1 MRPAP
6 RRRRRRWSLVAIA
19 LAMLSS
25 LPIAGTASASKG
37 QTMTFDA
44 SGELINGT
52 SQHRQAV
59 IGDLKSLGVDTVR
72 IFIPWR
78 FYAPAFDSSQKP
90 GGFDATNPAH
100 YPQSE
105 WARIDDAVVRART
118 AGMRVL
124 LTPGLPMPD
133 WASASGNSDIASPK
147 PAEFE
152 QFVTAVGRRYSG
164 GFMGL
169 PRVDLWGIGNELNI
183 AIFILP
189 HPSGR
194 LYRELFL
201 AGQRGLQASGHGGDT
216 ILIGETAPSSGRSG
230 TDPIDFLRQV
240 FCLNSSYQRVGNC
253 APIDADGWATHPY
266 NPKDP
271 PFDRTPFHNILAMG
285 NIGRLT
291 DALKKAARAGATT
304 SRLPVYV
311 TEFGTESVPD
321 PTGVSQQGQ
330 AEYNAIAEFLAWRNP
345 QIKAF
350 NQYLMQDDS
359 GGTFS
364 FQSGLRFAG
373 GAAKLAFDAFR
384 TPLVA
389 RVFTRRVGRR
399 GHRRMIKRVQIWGVV
414 RPGSGPYSIT
424 VRRRSGGGGAGKVLR
439 AITTDARGYFSFN
452 TSFRRGRQYQ
462 LTTNLGGAPV
472 AGPWVRSYRF
482 R

>member
-6 RRRRRRWSLVAIA
+6 RRRTRTLSLVAIA
-19 LAMLSS
+19 LLAS
-25 LPIAGTASASKG
+25 LPLAGSASASKG
-37 QTMTFDA
+37 QSMTFDA
-44 SGELINGT
+44 AGELINGT
-52 SQHRQAV
+52 SQHRQEV
-59 IGDLKSLGVDTVR
+59 INDLRSLGVDTLR
-72 IFIPWR
+72 IVIPWR
-78 FYAPAFDSSQKP
+78 FYAPAFDSSHKP
-90 GGFDATNPAH
+90 AGFDATNPAD

-105 WARIDDAVVRART
+105 WARIDDAVVRARI

-124 LTPGLPMPD
+124 LTPSTPMPD

-152 QFVTAVGRRYSG
+152 QFVTALGRRYSG

-169 PRVDLWGIGNELNI
+169 PRVDLWGIGNEMNI

-189 HPSGR
+189 HPSGG

-216 ILIGETAPSSGRSG
+216 ILIGETAPSAGRSG

-240 FCLNSSYQRVGNC
+240 FCLNARYKRVGNC

-271 PFDRTPFHNILAMG
+271 PFDLTPFHNILAMG
-285 NIGRLT
+285 TIGRLT
-291 DALKKAARAGATT
+291 DALKKAAQAGATT

-321 PTGVSQQGQ
+321 PIGVSQQGQ

-345 QIKAF
+345 QIRAF

-364 FQSGLRFAG
+364 FQAGLRFAG
-373 GAAKLAFDAFR
+373 GAPKLAYDAFR
-384 TPLVA
+384 LPLVA
-389 RVFTRRVGRR
+389 RQYVRRVGRR
-399 GHRRMIKRVQIWGVV
+399 GHRRIIRRVQLWGLV
-414 RPGSGPYSIT
+414 RPGSGPYSVT
-424 VRRRSGGGGAGKVLR
+424 VRRRSGGGGAGQVLR
-439 AITTDARGYFSFN
+439 TISTDTRGYFSFN

-462 LTTNLGGAPV
+462 LTTTLGGV
-472 AGPWVRSYRF
+472 AVFGAWVRSYRF

>member
-1 MRPAP
+1 MSPALI
-6 RRRRRRWSLVAIA
+6 RHRARLSA
-19 LAMLSS
+19 LALALVS
-25 LPIAGTASASKG
+25 LALLVPNASASKG

-44 SGELINGT
+44 AGELINAN
-52 SQHRQAV
+52 SSNQSRQNLIA
-59 IGDLKSLGVDTVR
+59 DMRSLGVDTVR

-78 FYAPAFDSSQKP
+78 FYAPNFDSSQKP

-105 WARIDDAVVRART
+105 WARIDDAVVRARA

-124 LTPGLPMPD
+124 LAPGLPMPD
-133 WASASGNSDIASPK
+133 WASASGNSDIANPR

-164 GFMGL
+164 GYAGL

-189 HPSGR
+189 HPSGS

-201 AGQRGLQASGHGGDT
+201 AAQRALQVSGHGGDT

-230 TDPIDFLRQV
+230 TDPRDFLRQV
-240 FCLNSSYQRVGNC
+240 FCLNGNYQRVGNC

-266 NPKDP
+266 NPEDP

-285 NIGRLT
+285 NIGQLT
-291 DALKKAARAGATT
+291 DALRKAARAGATT
-304 SRLPVYV
+304 TRLPVYV

-321 PTGVSQQGQ
+321 PGGVSQQGQ

-345 QIKAF
+345 QIRAF

-359 GGTFS
+359 SGTFS

-373 GAAKLAFDAFR
+373 GARKLGYDAFR

-389 RVFTRRVGRR
+389 RVYTKRVGRR
-399 GHRRMIKRVQIWGVV
+399 GHRRTIKRVQIWGLV
-414 RPGSGPYSIT
+414 RPGSGPYGVT
-424 VRRRSGGGGAGKVLR
+424 VRRRSGGAGAGRVLR
-439 AITTDARGYFSFN
+439 RITTDGRGYFSFN

-462 LTTNLGGAPV
+462 LTTTLGGVPV